1 MTGIKKKGRVVH
13 AGEQVSSDCWQVMGG
28 LAVRGVPE
36 RSELFLH
43 FQGWAATK
51 ACRPVGCSS
60 IIIFGLESVIPS
72 SL

>member
-1 MTGIKKKGRVVH
+1 MH

-28 LAVRGVPE
+28 LAVRGIAK

-43 FQGWAATK
+43 VQGWAVTK
-51 ACRPVGCSS
+51 ACRPVGCSP